1 MIIKHRKKFRK
12 IQSKINVIANN
23 GIFCREMRVIASDG
37 SSLGVLSKQEA
48 LRKAYESDLDL
59 ILITNKTN
67 PPVAKITELSKY
79 KYQLGQKLAESR
91 KKSKIV
97 SIKEIRIT
105 PFIGENDLNLKIK
118 KIKEFL
124 TKNQKVKLSMEFK
137 GRSIEKKD
145 FGNKIFEK
153 ILEAV
158 EDDSQIEILPKLI
171 GKKMISQLMPIK
183 KRKKNA

>member
-91 KKSKIV
+91 KKSK
-97 SIKEIRIT
+97 S
-105 PFIGENDLNLKIK
+105 KIK
-118 KIKEFL
+118 HGI
-124 TKNQKVKLSMEFK
+124 
-137 GRSIEKKD
+137 
-145 FGNKIFEK
+145 
-153 ILEAV
+153 
-158 EDDSQIEILPKLI
+158 
-171 GKKMISQLMPIK
+171 
-183 KRKKNA
+183 

>member
-1 MIIKHRKKFRK
+1 
-12 IQSKINVIANN
+12 
-23 GIFCREMRVIASDG
+23 
-37 SSLGVLSKQEA
+37 
-48 LRKAYESDLDL
+48 
-59 ILITNKTN
+59 
-67 PPVAKITELSKY
+67 
-79 KYQLGQKLAESR
+79 
-91 KKSKIV
+91 
-97 SIKEIRIT
+97 
-105 PFIGENDLNLKIK
+105 
-118 KIKEFL
+118 
-124 TKNQKVKLSMEFK
+124 MEFK